1 MMNLTLYY
9 IFICILPIF
18 KLSWYGPGSVPLF
31 EIGDTISE
39 IKLLKSL
46 DWSQY
51 GIVAAGENSML
62 WEGEFKTL
70 NNLFQLF

>member
-1 MMNLTLYY
+1 MIYLTLYN

-31 EIGDTISE
+31 EIGDTNSE

-51 GIVAAGENSML
+51 GMVAAAENSML

-70 NNLFQLF
+70 HNLVKVF